1 MIASKYIKSTLI
13 SIFLV
18 LSLSTF
24 AQRKFDMHKGNLAWR
39 NWFVKANIGV
49 NLLYSDASTY
59 HNDLLYKLQYENQ
72 LGFSLETGKW
82 LTPWLGANVNFALG
96 NLYVYTQETESFSNF
111 YQYSG
116 EIIFN
121 LNQLLYPS
129 EKQSEFYVYL
139 KLGYGLINF
148 NATMI
153 DQITGDTLGI
163 QGKYS
168 SYGKA
173 VTEWFIPVG
182 LGGTYNID
190 ENFGINMEAKV
201 NFTNT
206 DKLDASY
213 ANKTQSQNDLYA
225 SITIGLVY
233 TFNIKGSY
241 GSYWRPQS
249 KRSNQWMRID

>member
-1 MIASKYIKSTLI
+1 MVTSKYIKYVFI
-13 SIFLV
+13 SIFIV

-49 NLLYSDASTY
+49 NLLYADASTY
-59 HNDLLYKLQYENQ
+59 NYDLLYKLQYENQ
-72 LGFSLETGKW
+72 LGFSLEAGKW
-82 LTPWLGANVNFALG
+82 LRPWLGANANFTLG
-96 NLYVYTQETESFSNF
+96 NLYAYTYETESFTSF

-121 LNQLLYPS
+121 LNQLLYPA

-148 NATMI
+148 NATMT
-153 DQITGDTLGI
+153 DRVTGDTLGV
-163 QGKYS
+163 QGKHS

-190 ENFGINMEAKV
+190 ENFGINFEAKI
-201 NFTNT
+201 NYTNT

-225 SITIGLVY
+225 SITIGLIY
-233 TFNIKGSY
+233 TFNIKGSE
-241 GSYWRPQS
+241 GGYWHPLS
-249 KRSNQWMRID
+249 KRSRHWMKID

>member
-1 MIASKYIKSTLI
+1 MVTSKYIKSTFI
-13 SIFLV
+13 SIFIV
-18 LSLSTF
+18 LSLNAF
-24 AQRKFDMHKGNLAWR
+24 AQRKFDMHKGNLTWR

-49 NLLYSDASTY
+49 NLLYSDASTH

-82 LTPWLGANVNFALG
+82 LTPWLGANVNFAAG
-96 NLYVYTQETESFSNF
+96 NLYVYTYETESFTNF

-121 LNQLLYPS
+121 INQLLYPA

-148 NATMI
+148 NAAMV

-190 ENFGINMEAKV
+190 ENFGINLETKV

-213 ANKTQSQNDLYA
+213 TNKTQSQNDLYA